1 MTRTVKN
8 VDLGI
13 IEMKYKNATEWN
25 VFMQNVYKQIA
36 DKLIAWYPEHA
47 RDLPWRKD
55 KEPYHVWLSEIML
68 QQTRVEAVKEYYR
81 RFLQEI
87 PTIEALAEVDDDR
100 LMKLWEGLGY
110 YNRARN
116 LKKAAGEVVIEW
128 QGKFPAEYDEILSL
142 PGIGEYTAGAIGAIC
157 FDLPTPAV
165 DGNVLRVYT
174 RVMENPSNIDKQA
187 VKKKIREE
195 LLQVYQ
201 YGHCDMLTQSLM
213 EVGATI
219 CLPNGAPK
227 CTVCPLQKL
236 CKAHEHDSWQQYPV
250 REAKKKRKI
259 EEKAVLMLRYED
271 KVAIRKR
278 TEKGLLHGLWEFPNL
293 PGGYSTQDILSY
305 VTSKNLHPKEIWMET
320 TYTHIF
326 SHVEWH
332 MKAYYMECMEQQM
345 DDLRWVTLEELK
357 QKIAIPSAFAPF
369 KELLYSG
376 V

>member
-1 MTRTVKN
+1 M
-8 VDLGI
+8 
-13 IEMKYKNATEWN
+13 
-25 VFMQNVYKQIA
+25 
-36 DKLIAWYPEHA
+36 
-47 RDLPWRKD
+47 
-55 KEPYHVWLSEIML
+55 
-68 QQTRVEAVKEYYR
+68 
-81 RFLQEI
+81 
-87 PTIEALAEVDDDR
+87 
-100 LMKLWEGLGY
+100 
-110 YNRARN
+110 
-116 LKKAAGEVVIEW
+116 IEW
-128 QGKFPAEYDEILSL
+128 QGNFPAEYDEILSL
-142 PGIGEYTAGAIGAIC
+142 PGIGEYTAGAIGSIC

-174 RVMENPSNIDKQA
+174 RVMEDPSNIDKQA

-195 LLQVYQ
+195 LLQVYR

-227 CTVCPLQKL
+227 CEVCPLQEL
-236 CKAHEHDSWQQYPV
+236 CKAHKHDSWQRYPV
-250 REAKKKRKI
+250 REAKKKRKV

-293 PGGYSTQDILSY
+293 PGSYSTQEILSY

-332 MKAYYMECMEQQM
+332 MKAFYMECMEQQAK
-345 DDLRWVTLEELK
+345 DLRWVTLEELK
-357 QKIAIPSAFAPF
+357 QEIAIPSAFAPF
-369 KELLYSG
+369 KDLLNSG

>member
-1 MTRTVKN
+1 M
-8 VDLGI
+8 
-13 IEMKYKNATEWN
+13 IEIKYKNATGWN
-25 VFMQNVYKQIA
+25 EFMQNIYKQIA
-36 DKLIAWYPEHA
+36 DNLIAWYPEHA

-81 RFLQEI
+81 TFLQEL

-128 QGKFPAEYDEILSL
+128 QGNFPAEYDEILSL
-142 PGIGEYTAGAIGAIC
+142 PGIGEYTAGAIGSIC
-157 FDLPTPAV
+157 FDLPNPAV

-174 RVMENPSNIDKQA
+174 RVMEDPSNIDKQA

-195 LLQVYQ
+195 LLQVYR

-227 CTVCPLQKL
+227 CEVCPLQEL
-236 CKAHEHDSWQQYPV
+236 CKAHKHDSWQQYPV
-250 REAKKKRKI
+250 REAKKKRKV

-293 PGGYSTQDILSY
+293 PGSYSTQEILSY

-332 MKAYYMECMEQQM
+332 MKAFYMECMEQQAK
-345 DDLRWVTLEELK
+345 DLRWVTLEELK
-357 QKIAIPSAFAPF
+357 QEIAIPSAFAPF
-369 KELLYSG
+369 KDLLNSG